1 MIYFKVPVRMSKW
14 KVEGRDGK
22 GEERARAVN
31 VYGRT
36 LRAFMR
42 ADQNREHTMEP
53 NGSKVAVIPEK
64 DVMSRVER
72 MAEFVER
79 VRFEALGPH
88 TCQQLKMSILD
99 SLGCAIG
106 ALASEPT
113 RMIRAYIDE
122 FGNHGHCTLIG
133 GGVGDI
139 DRAALYNSALIR
151 YLDFNDSYLA
161 KGETCHPSDNLGAI
175 LAAGEW
181 AESTGRDLMTAL
193 AIAYQIQ
200 CRLSELVPV
209 RARGFDHTVQGEY
222 AVTAGISKVLGLSSV
237 QTANAIAISG
247 TAFNALRVT
256 RTGKLSHWK
265 AVAYPNL
272 AACCTRVALLARQG
286 ITGPLEA
293 IEGEK
298 GLMDAI
304 TGFFEVS
311 WDSQDLGYVGRT
323 ILKKYNAEIHSQTAI
338 EAVLTL
344 RQRYQFTFKDIERVK
359 VEIFDVAYNIIGGGE
374 EGDKSVVSTKEQAD
388 HSLPYVVAVAL
399 IDGQVMPEQ
408 YKPERIQRE
417 DVQKL
422 LRAVSVEPRP
432 SFSKRF
438 PKEMPCRVEINLK
451 DGRVIEQ
458 ETSDYEGFFTR
469 PMSWEMAVQ
478 KFNKLAAPDTTEGQR
493 AAIAE
498 AVANLEQVSVREL
511 MKQLGS
517 IQHVPDRQEF

>member
-1 MIYFKVPVRMSKW
+1 
-14 KVEGRDGK
+14 
-22 GEERARAVN
+22 
-31 VYGRT
+31 
-36 LRAFMR
+36 
-42 ADQNREHTMEP
+42 
-53 NGSKVAVIPEK
+53 
-64 DVMSRVER
+64 
-72 MAEFVER
+72 
-79 VRFEALGPH
+79 
-88 TCQQLKMSILD
+88 
-99 SLGCAIG
+99 
-106 ALASEPT
+106 
-113 RMIRAYIDE
+113 
-122 FGNHGHCTLIG
+122 
-133 GGVGDI
+133 
-139 DRAALYNSALIR
+139 
-151 YLDFNDSYLA
+151 
-161 KGETCHPSDNLGAI
+161 
-175 LAAGEW
+175 
-181 AESTGRDLMTAL
+181 
-193 AIAYQIQ
+193 
-200 CRLSELVPV
+200 
-209 RARGFDHTVQGEY
+209 
-222 AVTAGISKVLGLSSV
+222 
-237 QTANAIAISG
+237 
-247 TAFNALRVT
+247 
-256 RTGKLSHWK
+256 
-265 AVAYPNL
+265 
-272 AACCTRVALLARQG
+272 
-286 ITGPLEA
+286 
-293 IEGEK
+293 
-298 GLMDAI
+298 MDAI